1 MSHIIFRSLNLV
13 EKINV
18 GDNKK
23 HIMQQTFKYI
33 IVVDFEATCWDNKV
47 ENRNREPEII
57 G

>member
-18 GDNKK
+18 GNNKK

-33 IVVDFEATCWDNKV
+33 IVVDFEATCWDNKA
-47 ENRNREPEII
+47 ENKKRDPEII